1 MARPKIHLTDE
12 ARRAAHNESVRRQR
26 ARAKAAKI
34 LPGVTGPV
42 ELLEALLKNEVE
54 RKAIL
59 EQLEAAAA
67 KLRTESALS
76 SRVVDELM
84 DKHAP
89 VLTGLADYDK
99 GASKS

>member
-59 EQLEAAAA
+59 EQLEAAATR
-67 KLRTESALS
+67 LRAESALNAK
-76 SRVVDELM
+76 VLDQLM

-89 VLTGLADYDK
+89 ILQQLSDHDK
-99 GASKS
+99 TQGNS

>member
-59 EQLEAAAA
+59 EQLEAAATR
-67 KLRTESALS
+67 LRAESALNAK
-76 SRVVDELM
+76 VLDQLM

-89 VLTGLADYDK
+89 ILQQLSDHVKTQGN
-99 GASKS
+99 S